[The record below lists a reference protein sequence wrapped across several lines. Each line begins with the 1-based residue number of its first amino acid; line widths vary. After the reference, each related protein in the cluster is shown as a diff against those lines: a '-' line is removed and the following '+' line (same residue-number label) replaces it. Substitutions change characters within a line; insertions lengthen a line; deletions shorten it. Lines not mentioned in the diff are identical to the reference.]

1 VARVEV
7 TPGEL
12 TFVAYDAARIAAI
25 AEKVAVD
32 VGLGD
37 SEIVVEVDDST
48 PLARTRVES
57 IGSAGSGDAPD
68 APDEPVRLHVE
79 GGAFEDPAEPR
90 HLSEPRT
97 ADVVGRLLWRV
108 VDRRSGRFDG
118 APPDAELTLKE
129 QVAWDTYAM
138 GRLERLGYDV
148 QEPRRRYHFRTR
160 HGFTDVADRVYE
172 RLWSAPDGSLSWSD
186 VAAACAE
193 TAAVRSEPQSPD

>member
-1 VARVEV
+1 MARVEV
-7 TPGEL
+7 TPGEF
-12 TFVAYDAARIAAI
+12 TFVAYDAARIAAV

-37 SEIVVEVDDST
+37 SDIVIEVDDST
-48 PLARTRVES
+48 PLTRTRVES
-57 IGSAGSGDAPD
+57 IGSA
-68 APDEPVRLHVE
+68 DEPIRLHVE
-79 GGAFEDPAEPR
+79 GGAFEDAAEPR

-108 VDRRSGRFDG
+108 VDRRSGRFAG
-118 APPDAELTLKE
+118 APPDAELTLQE

-172 RLWSAPDGSLSWSD
+172 RLWSAPEGSLSWSD

-193 TAAVRSEPQSPD
+193 TAAVRHASSS

>member
-1 VARVEV
+1 MARVEV
-7 TPGEL
+7 TPGEF
-12 TFVAYDAARIAAI
+12 TFVAYDAARIAGV

-37 SEIVVEVDDST
+37 SDIVIEVDDST
-48 PLARTRVES
+48 PLTRTRVES
-57 IGSAGSGDAPD
+57 IGSA
-68 APDEPVRLHVE
+68 DEPIRLHVE

-118 APPDAELTLKE
+118 APPDAELTLQE

-193 TAAVRSEPQSPD
+193 TAALRHASSS